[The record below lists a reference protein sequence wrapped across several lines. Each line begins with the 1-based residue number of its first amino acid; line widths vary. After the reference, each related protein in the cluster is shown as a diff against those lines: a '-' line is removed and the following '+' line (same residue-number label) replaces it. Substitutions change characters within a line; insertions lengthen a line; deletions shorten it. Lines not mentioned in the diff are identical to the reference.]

1 MQKDGLSLPLQ
12 LKNGVAVEAL
22 GAVDPRPTFS
32 TPLSLMTPGFRA
44 VFKDAAAG
52 TFVSEIKSPPGAKHP
67 QFVVSL
73 VADPQALAAI
83 AEHHSSAAAGR
94 TSVPGLSEQQQHS
107 EGANSLK
114 GCWGKA
120 MFGLADADVL
130 ALLEALPGADATPNY
145 QFVDE
150 RGGWDKEREF
160 LAKGRWAKRSTLQA
174 GMKKPAGKTKQQG
187 QGQAGSPA
195 AAARAALSTAAPGDG
210 GGAAA
215 AAPRSGTAAAG
226 VSRKRPLSGGG
237 GGASG
242 GGGAA
247 AAAASDS
254 VLFAPAAASKRY
266 KGMPK
271 EEREVAGAVDHVLDK
286 MIRKLE
292 VWWGHETAR
301 ESKKVEKAQAR
312 AAAQE
317 AKKAAK
323 EAAKAEG
330 AAAAGPDAAAAG
342 AAVQEIF
349 GAVSGATFDTA
360 SMKAA
365 QLRDLRT
372 ATPYVDI
379 TTWPEAARRY
389 LAAAATATFLAQ
401 GEPKSVA
408 TGSSAKELDLPG
420 HLRCMEAQD
429 WAQYLCGGLNM
440 KDLVSRVALLPQG
453 SSETAAECLMMLDD
467 ASALAAAEQQVQQ
480 LAKAQQQQ
488 QQQDGAS
495 GADAMQIDAAGGEQ
509 QPGSSSAEQ
518 QLLGR
523 RLLQALVAV
532 WGDKSKN
539 SSGTRMCFYAQELN
553 PKLGR
558 ARGLDLHSVAARL
571 EQGLYAATGT
581 PLQALAADV
590 VLACDLWRDAFN
602 TFDMSREE
610 GFRTADSRLA
620 DAVEERLQQLLA
632 DAAAG
637 SNLAAAAG
645 LVQEQQGPGSSSGP
659 EGQAEAAAAAA
670 AAVGEAGQGGGA
682 EGQPEAAAATA
693 EGQGAAG
700 AAADAMDVDGTEP
713 QQQQQQQQPAA
724 SPAAAPAPSQ
734 QQQQH
739 VPSTS
744 NNPSPQRQQQ
754 QQDVA
759 PAEGNAEPEAEPEEA
774 EEAEHTDPHGL
785 QDPKRPYNPLA
796 GCRVCWKEDD
806 KAKLLLCDGCN
817 DEYHCYCVT
826 PALLDVPEGDWYCP
840 LAGSSSSS
848 DAAAWSRPGM
858 CYIRELV
865 GTAQRLGAVAY
876 GAWPAAARLDLL
888 VLLCEMLAA
897 SNTGRRFVEERME
910 AKREAKRHTL
920 ARHGHDFSAL
930 VF

>member
-107 EGANSLK
+107 EG
-114 GCWGKA
+114 
-120 MFGLADADVL
+120 
-130 ALLEALPGADATPNY
+130 GADATPNY

-247 AAAASDS
+247 AAAAASDS

-292 VWWGHETAR
+292 VWWGHERAR

-349 GAVSGATFDTA
+349 GAVSGATFDTT

-602 TFDMSREE
+602 TFDISREE
-610 GFRTADSRLA
+610 GFKTADSRLA

-637 SNLAAAAG
+637 SSLAAAAG

-659 EGQAEAAAAAA
+659 EGQAEAAA

-700 AAADAMDVDGTEP
+700 AAADAMNVDGTEQQ

-796 GCRVCWKEDD
+796 GCR
-806 KAKLLLCDGCN
+806 
-817 DEYHCYCVT
+817 
-826 PALLDVPEGDWYCP
+826 

-910 AKREAKRHTL
+910 AKREAKRHTP